1 MKDKPTPDY
10 NENTVSAKTAIAK
23 IKNGSRIF
31 ISSASGEPQHLIET
45 MVHDP
50 RIQDIMIYQMLA
62 ITLEKYLMDAS
73 FFNRFILKLFFVT
86 NTMQEAAKAGKV
98 DYVPAYLSEIPSL
111 FSSNQISL
119 DVALIQ
125 ISPPDQ
131 FGYASLGVSV
141 DITKEAARCAGM
153 VIAQVNP
160 KMPRTH
166 GDGFIHINDID
177 YLVPYEEDLVELV
190 PNQADKWITQR
201 IARYIAELV
210 DDGSTLQVGYGH
222 VPYSLLQFLQDKN
235 DLGIHTQMI
244 TDAFIPLFENGNIT
258 NKRKTL
264 LKDRAVATYCMGT
277 RKIFDYIDDNPVFY
291 FRTADFVNN
300 PSVIAQNDNFI
311 SICSAMQVDLTGQIC
326 TDSVR
331 RYFFSGTGDQAN
343 FIRGATMSK
352 GGFSIFAL
360 PSTAKNNTIS
370 RIVANLDEGAGLAT
384 LRADVNFVVT
394 EYGIAQLKGKS
405 IYQRVIELAQIAHPD
420 FRQELIDKAKSNRY
434 IFADQLPPS
443 TKDLNFLE
451 DYKSQTYLKN
461 KKLMSIR
468 PLLPSDEI
476 AYRNFFYKLKK
487 ETVYLRFFQN
497 INVFSHKMAQDHW
510 SDLDYR
516 NNISL
521 ICQVRNKGNK
531 EIVAIGT
538 YAGLKD
544 AQAEVAFVVRED
556 FQGLGI
562 ATYLLMKL
570 EEIAKENGYK
580 RFLATVLRKN
590 KSMGHIFLKR
600 YPSAIVNNSAS
611 DIEFIM
617 DFNQT
622 ESV

>member
-1 MKDKPTPDY
+1 MRY
-10 NENTVSAKTAIAK
+10 NEKTVSAKTAISY

-31 ISSASGEPQHLIET
+31 ISAASGEPQHLIEAL
-45 MVHDP
+45 VHEK
-50 RIQDIMIYQMLA
+50 RIQDIMIYQMMA
-62 ITLEKYLMDAS
+62 ITLGKYLLDDTFA
-73 FFNRFILKLFFVT
+73 NRFILKLFYIT
-86 NTMQEAAKAGKV
+86 HNMQEAAKEGKV
-98 DYVPAYLSEIPSL
+98 DYVPAYLSEIPDL

-141 DITKEAARCAGM
+141 DITKEAVRSAGI

-160 KMPRTH
+160 KMPCTH
-166 GDGFIHINDID
+166 GDGFLHINDID
-177 YLVPYEEDLVELV
+177 YLVPFEEDLVELV
-190 PNQADKWITQR
+190 PHQTDQWVTQR
-201 IARYIAELV
+201 IARYVAELV
-210 DDGSTLQVGYGH
+210 DDGSTLQVGYGF
-222 VPYSLLQFLQDKN
+222 VPYSLLPFLQNKN

-244 TDAFIPLFENGNIT
+244 TDAFLPLFENGNIT

-264 LKDRAVATYCMGT
+264 LKDRAVATFCMGT
-277 RKIFDYIDDNPVFY
+277 RKIFDYIDNNPVFY

-300 PSVIAQNDNFI
+300 PGVIAQNDNFI
-311 SICSAMQVDLTGQIC
+311 SICSAMEVDLTGQVC
-326 TDSVR
+326 TDSVK
-331 RYFFSGTGDQAN
+331 RYLFNGTGDQAN

-360 PSTAKNNTIS
+360 PSTAKNNTVS
-370 RIVANLDEGAGLAT
+370 RIVANLNEGAGLAT

-420 FRQELIDKAKSNRY
+420 FREELIDKAKANRY
-434 IFADQLPPS
+434 IFVDQLPPS
-443 TKDLNFLE
+443 TNDLIFLE

-461 KKLMSIR
+461 RKLMSVR

-476 AYRNFFYKLKK
+476 AYRNFFYKLQK
-487 ETVYLRFFQN
+487 ETIYLRFFQN
-497 INVFSHKMAQDHW
+497 INVFSRKMAQDHW
-510 SDLDYR
+510 SYLDYR

-521 ICQVRNKGNK
+521 ICQIRNKGNK

-538 YAGLKD
+538 YAGLED

-562 ATYLLMKL
+562 ASYLLMKL
-570 EEIAKENGYK
+570 EAIAKENGYK
-580 RFLATVLRKN
+580 QFIATSLVKN
-590 KSMGHIFLKR
+590 QSMKHIFLKR
-600 YPSAIVNNSAS
+600 YPSAIIKESTT
-611 DIEFIM
+611 DIEFVM
-617 DFNQT
+617 DL
-622 ESV
+622 S

>member
-1 MKDKPTPDY
+1 MTEQPTPHY

-45 MVHDP
+45 MVHDHK
-50 RIQDIMIYQMLA
+50 IQDIMIYQMLA

-86 NTMQEAAKAGKV
+86 NTMQEAAKEGKV

-111 FSSNQISL
+111 FSNNQISL

-277 RKIFDYIDDNPVFY
+277 RKIFDYIDDNPIFY
-291 FRTADFVNN
+291 FRTADFVIT
-300 PSVIAQNDNFI
+300 PV
-311 SICSAMQVDLTGQIC
+311 
-326 TDSVR
+326 
-331 RYFFSGTGDQAN
+331 
-343 FIRGATMSK
+343 
-352 GGFSIFAL
+352 
-360 PSTAKNNTIS
+360 
-370 RIVANLDEGAGLAT
+370 
-384 LRADVNFVVT
+384 
-394 EYGIAQLKGKS
+394 
-405 IYQRVIELAQIAHPD
+405 
-420 FRQELIDKAKSNRY
+420 
-434 IFADQLPPS
+434 
-443 TKDLNFLE
+443 
-451 DYKSQTYLKN
+451 
-461 KKLMSIR
+461 
-468 PLLPSDEI
+468 
-476 AYRNFFYKLKK
+476 
-487 ETVYLRFFQN
+487 
-497 INVFSHKMAQDHW
+497 
-510 SDLDYR
+510 
-516 NNISL
+516 
-521 ICQVRNKGNK
+521 
-531 EIVAIGT
+531 
-538 YAGLKD
+538 
-544 AQAEVAFVVRED
+544 
-556 FQGLGI
+556 
-562 ATYLLMKL
+562 
-570 EEIAKENGYK
+570 
-580 RFLATVLRKN
+580 
-590 KSMGHIFLKR
+590 
-600 YPSAIVNNSAS
+600 
-611 DIEFIM
+611 
-617 DFNQT
+617 
-622 ESV
+622 

>member
-1 MKDKPTPDY
+1 MNEPSIMRY
-10 NENTVSAKTAIAK
+10 NEKTVSAKTAISY

-31 ISSASGEPQHLIET
+31 ISAASGEPQHLIEAL
-45 MVHDP
+45 VHEK
-50 RIQDIMIYQMLA
+50 RIQDIMIYQMMA
-62 ITLEKYLMDAS
+62 ITLGKYLLDDTFA
-73 FFNRFILKLFFVT
+73 NRFILKLFYIT
-86 NTMQEAAKAGKV
+86 HNMQEAAKEGKV
-98 DYVPAYLSEIPSL
+98 DYVPAYLSEIPDL

-141 DITKEAARCAGM
+141 DITKEAVRSAGI

-160 KMPRTH
+160 KMPCTH
-166 GDGFIHINDID
+166 GDGFLHINDID
-177 YLVPYEEDLVELV
+177 YLVPFEEDLVELV
-190 PNQADKWITQR
+190 PHQTDQWVTQR
-201 IARYIAELV
+201 IARYVAELV
-210 DDGSTLQVGYGH
+210 DDGSTLQVGYGF
-222 VPYSLLQFLQDKN
+222 VPYSLLPFLQNKN

-244 TDAFIPLFENGNIT
+244 TDAFLPLFENGNIT

-264 LKDRAVATYCMGT
+264 LKDRAVATFCMGT
-277 RKIFDYIDDNPVFY
+277 RKIFDYIDNNPVFY

-300 PSVIAQNDNFI
+300 PGVIAQNDNFI
-311 SICSAMQVDLTGQIC
+311 SICSAMEVDLTGQVC
-326 TDSVR
+326 TDSVK
-331 RYFFSGTGDQAN
+331 RYLFNGTGDQAN

-360 PSTAKNNTIS
+360 PSTAKNNTVS
-370 RIVANLDEGAGLAT
+370 RIVANLNEGAGLAT

-420 FRQELIDKAKSNRY
+420 FREELIDKAKANRY
-434 IFADQLPPS
+434 IFVDQLPPS
-443 TKDLNFLE
+443 TNDLIFLE

-461 KKLMSIR
+461 RKLMSVR

-476 AYRNFFYKLKK
+476 AYRNFFYKLQK
-487 ETVYLRFFQN
+487 ETIYLRFFQN
-497 INVFSHKMAQDHW
+497 INVFSRKMAQDHW
-510 SDLDYR
+510 SYLDYR

-521 ICQVRNKGNK
+521 ICQIRNKGNK

-538 YAGLKD
+538 YAGLED

-562 ATYLLMKL
+562 ASYLLMKL
-570 EEIAKENGYK
+570 EAIAKENGYK
-580 RFLATVLRKN
+580 QFIATSLVKN
-590 KSMGHIFLKR
+590 QSMKHIFLKR
-600 YPSAIVNNSAS
+600 YPSAIIKESTT
-611 DIEFIM
+611 DIEFVM
-617 DFNQT
+617 DL
-622 ESV
+622 S